1 MSAEPLAVSRELEP
15 YLDSRIL
22 VVDDQPANVMLLR
35 KMLNAAGYQYVKT
48 TIDPTAVRAL
58 HRAECFDIILLDIR
72 MPRLDGHGVLALLQE
87 DAQASGDYVPVLVLT
102 AQDDDETRLRALGAG
117 AKDFVTKPFNRTEVL
132 NRIRNMLEV
141 RLLHKAVKQQNE
153 ILEHKVRE
161 RTAELRE
168 TRLEII
174 RRLGLAAEYR
184 DNETGLHI
192 VRMSKFSQ
200 VLARAA
206 GLDARQ
212 AELILNASPMHD
224 IGKLGIPDRV
234 LLKPGRL
241 DDEEWAVMKTHV
253 RIGAEILD
261 GHPSE
266 LMQMAARIARHHH
279 ERWDGTGY
287 PEGLAGEAIPIEARI
302 VAVADVF
309 DALTSRRPYKPAW
322 RVADAMAE
330 MHRVAGSHLDPR
342 LVPLFA
348 GQLDTVLEIKRQH
361 AEPA

>member
-1 MSAEPLAVSRELEP
+1 MSAEPQLVAREIEP
-15 YLDSRIL
+15 YLNSRVL
-22 VVDDQPANVMLLR
+22 VVDDQPANVLLLR
-35 KMLNAAGYQYVKT
+35 KMLGAAGYQSVAT
-48 TIDPTAVRAL
+48 TTDPTAVRGL
-58 HRAECFDIILLDIR
+58 HRAEPFDIILLDIR
-72 MPRLDGHGVLALLQE
+72 MPRLDGHGVMAQLQE
-87 DAQASGDYVPVLVLT
+87 DARASGDYVPVLVLT
-102 AQDDDETRLRALGAG
+102 AQEDEETRLKALAAG

-141 RLLHKAVKQQNE
+141 RLLHKAVRQQNE
-153 ILEHKVRE
+153 VLEQRVRE

-192 VRMSKFSQ
+192 VRMSRFSQ

-206 GLDARQ
+206 GFDEYQ

-224 IGKLGIPDRV
+224 IGKLGIPDRI

-241 DDEEWAVMKTHV
+241 DEEEWAVMQTHV
-253 RIGAEILD
+253 HIGARILD

-287 PEGLAGEAIPIEARI
+287 PHGLAGEAIPIEARI

-309 DALTSRRPYKPAW
+309 DALTSRRPYKEAW
-322 RVADAMAE
+322 PVETAVAE
-330 MHRVAGSHLDPR
+330 LHRIAGSHLDPTLVNLFVSR
-342 LVPLFA
+342 LPEI
-348 GQLDTVLEIKRQH
+348 LDIKQQH